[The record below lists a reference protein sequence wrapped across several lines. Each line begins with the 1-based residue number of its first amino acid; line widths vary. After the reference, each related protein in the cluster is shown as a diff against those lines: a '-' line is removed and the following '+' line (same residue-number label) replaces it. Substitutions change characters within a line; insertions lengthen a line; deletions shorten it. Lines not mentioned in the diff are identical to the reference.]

1 MPTKHLSDSVCAV
14 CGQQIFV
21 DVNEEGIIENTYRL
35 SCNHV
40 YPALCYISPEPTLQ
54 SWWEEG
60 GGYYGVQ
67 RWSVGELQQKL
78 QLSSPFYQT
87 GTLSSVKGSYGLPGP
102 RTHSCSS

>member
-40 YPALCYISPEPTLQ
+40 YPSLQVPASCLTGPTLGWAAGG
-54 SWWEEG
+54 SCPMASPTLREEMP
-60 GGYYGVQ
+60 V
-67 RWSVGELQQKL
+67 LCL
-78 QLSSPFYQT
+78 C
-87 GTLSSVKGSYGLPGP
+87 
-102 RTHSCSS
+102 HH

>member
-21 DVNEEGIIENTYRL
+21 DVNEEGIIENMYRL

-40 YPALCYISPEPTLQ
+40 YPALCCVSPELTLQ

-60 GGYYGVQ
+60 GGYYGCCP
-67 RWSVGELQQKL
+67 ELEC
-78 QLSSPFYQT
+78 
-87 GTLSSVKGSYGLPGP
+87 
-102 RTHSCSS
+102 R

>member
-40 YPALCYISPEPTLQ
+40 YPALCYFSPEPTLQ

-60 GGYYGVQ
+60 GGYYSVLSRIG
-67 RWSVGELQQKL
+67 RSVGEPQQKL
-78 QLSSPFYQT
+78 QRSSAFADWHFPLQ
-87 GTLSSVKGSYGLPGP
+87 
-102 RTHSCSS
+102 